1 MANQLCVRLKN
12 DFVAHDRSQLMWR
25 SGLRNAFGIVLPL
38 AVGLVSNTVP
48 ASVVVAIRAVVTGFA
63 GLSGPWQK
71 RVRVMWW
78 AIVWV
83 TLSAFLGVSVDRTS
97 WLVLL
102 LIMFSGGLAGLF
114 VSVSPEMAQ
123 IGTLATNAAII
134 FSGMPLKPSDAV
146 GIAANVFLGGSLQLV
161 LVLVL
166 VPWELPADGMQSL
179 KNVLMERSPETQR
192 RETRLMRTHAA
203 GLVGQIPDCH

>member
-25 SGLRNAFGIVLPL
+25 SGLRNVSGIAPPL

-48 ASVVVAIRAVVTGFA
+48 ASVVVAIGARVMGFA

-114 VSVSPEMAQ
+114 VSVSPEIAQ
-123 IGTLATNAAII
+123 IGTLATNSRYYL
-134 FSGMPLKPSDAV
+134 FGDAV
-146 GIAANVFLGGSLQLV
+146 KAV
-161 LVLVL
+161 
-166 VPWELPADGMQSL
+166 
-179 KNVLMERSPETQR
+179 
-192 RETRLMRTHAA
+192 
-203 GLVGQIPDCH
+203 